1 MLFPY
6 KNISHDM
13 EKMHKFIERIFFDV
27 WCMAPSTQYGIHLFA
42 ANADLYELMERL
54 FQKDLA
60 GKLDGSGEYF
70 YVALNEIYQE
80 FKSLSV
86 AEIQEY
92 TNHFYANNDIENAC
106 SRNDACIPVTFASL
120 NATKQSLNQKLEDF
134 FKNLYSSGF
143 LDLKNTVGKIGS
155 LTDYY
160 KEFVKENDEGVCP
173 FCGLL
178 PIDGEFDPTREAFD
192 HYLPKSK
199 YPFNS
204 INLKNLAPSC
214 NKCNSGNKR
223 DKDPLHDDAGNR
235 RKAFYPFS
243 TAHTGIEVTVSI
255 AHKNWSDLKDG
266 DVVINF
272 GPIGM
277 AEEIGTWKEL
287 YRVDQRYVAKC
298 CYRNGGVSWLNRVFD
313 ECQNYKLTPAE
324 MLKAELETA
333 SMAPWIEMRFLK
345 KAFLEGCDRAGL
357 FT

>member
-1 MLFPY
+1 
-6 KNISHDM
+6 M
-13 EKMHKFIERIFFDV
+13 EKMHKFVECIFFDV

-60 GKLDGSGEYF
+60 GKLGKSEEYF
-70 YVALNEIYQE
+70 YLALNEIYLE
-80 FKSLSV
+80 FHTLS
-86 AEIQEY
+86 AKDIKEY
-92 TNHFYANNDIENAC
+92 SNHFHANNDVEKAC
-106 SRNDACIPVTFASL
+106 SGDVSCIPVTFTLLDTA
-120 NATKQSLNQKLEDF
+120 KQSLNQKLEDF

-143 LDLKNTVGKIGS
+143 LDLKDTACKIGS
-155 LTDYY
+155 LADYY
-160 KEFVKENDEGVCP
+160 KKFVKVNNEGVCP

-223 DKDPLHDDAGNR
+223 DKDPLHDEAGHR
-235 RKAFYPFS
+235 RKAFYPFAS
-243 TAHTGIEVTVSI
+243 VHSGIDITVSI
-255 AHKNWSDLKDG
+255 TRKNWNDLKG
-266 DVVINF
+266 EDVAIDF
-272 GPIGM
+272 GPSSK
-277 AEEIGTWKEL
+277 ADEISTWNEL
-287 YRVDQRYVAKC
+287 FRVDQRYAAKC
-298 CYRNGGVSWLNRVFD
+298 CNKNGGVGWISRVFD
-313 ECQNYKLTPAE
+313 ECQNYKLTPAD

-333 SMAPWIEMRFLK
+333 ARTPWVETRFLK